1 MKPPFLTLF
10 LGGVSFEA
18 FLFFWR
24 GLIFLNPLFFEP
36 FVLGEN
42 PFFLNSLFKG
52 FLFELPFLG
61 RTLCFKLFVFLGV
74 V

>member
-1 MKPPFLTLF
+1 M
-10 LGGVSFEA
+10 
-18 FLFFWR
+18 
-24 GLIFLNPLFFEP
+24 NPLFFEL

-61 RTLCFKLFVFLGV
+61 RTLCFLNSLFFWGWFDEKSFLAFLMID
-74 V
+74 